1 MKKRTIHFVFSGLYC
16 IFAVYACLADFG
28 LLPGS
33 VYGSPLAY
41 YTSLSN
47 MACGVFMFAAL
58 IRNIRKGEVGVWPG
72 GKFVLT
78 VSIIVTAIGYQW
90 LLEIYSVEVPYFITP
105 LNGLYHLVLPVM
117 FFLDWLLF
125 YRRGAVRLWHP
136 PLETVISLLYTV
148 YILLRA
154 AVIRW
159 FGISNAVLYPY
170 FFVNPDY
177 IGWAGI
183 GYWVVVMAAAHL
195 VLGYGL
201 YVIDRL
207 VGKITAWKKL

>member
-1 MKKRTIHFVFSGLYC
+1 MKKRTIHLVFCSVYC
-16 IFAVYACLADFG
+16 IFAVYACLSDFG

-33 VYGSPLAY
+33 VYGSPFAY

-58 IRNIRKGEVGVWPG
+58 IRNIRKGEVGIWPEC
-72 GKFVLT
+72 KFILMI
-78 VSIIVTAIGYQW
+78 SIIVTAIGYQW
-90 LLEIYSVEVPYFITP
+90 LLKIYSIEVPYFIT
-105 LNGLYHLVLPVM
+105 LQNGLYHLVLPVM
-117 FFLDWLLF
+117 FCLDWLLF
-125 YRRGAVRLWHP
+125 YRRGAVRFWHP
-136 PLETVISLLYTV
+136 LLETVIASLYTV

-177 IGWAGI
+177 IGWAGV
-183 GYWVVVMAAAHL
+183 GYWVMVMAAAHL
-195 VLGYGL
+195 ALGYGL
-201 YVIDRL
+201 YVMDRL
-207 VGKITAWKKL
+207 FQKRK